1 MPQGAESTPE
11 GQEGSGLPES
21 EDPGKGPCPQG
32 SGSLLRSL
40 GVALWMRL
48 NSSRSGRPPGSGP
61 TGRSWG
67 GTGGQA
73 REGAPGTKRVERWQ
87 EEGLGF
93 LPAKEWGF
101 SQDPW
106 PRAWGGGWHEEAG
119 GWSRRASTGPLGWWC
134 PGLTVGLRHLAPFSC
149 ASTCPHTAGSRLDR
163 EQLPNLAPVYGR
175 GHQRE
180 PPRVA
185 PVQGTMAVS
194 GQWWSVWA
202 AFLLLSHNSWGCV
215 PGTAMS

>member
-1 MPQGAESTPE
+1 MAG
-11 GQEGSGLPES
+11 GGS
-21 EDPGKGPCPQG
+21 
-32 SGSLLRSL
+32 
-40 GVALWMRL
+40 
-48 NSSRSGRPPGSGP
+48 
-61 TGRSWG
+61 
-67 GTGGQA
+67 
-73 REGAPGTKRVERWQ
+73 
-87 EEGLGF
+87 GF
-93 LPAKEWGF
+93 LPMKEWGF

-106 PRAWGGGWHEEAG
+106 PRPWGGGWHEEAG
-119 GWSRRASTGPLGWWC
+119 GWSRRASTVPLGWWC

-194 GQWWSVWA
+194 RTMVECVGSFSPLTQLLGLCAWDSNELIWA
-202 AFLLLSHNSWGCV
+202 WLSFPGC
-215 PGTAMS
+215 